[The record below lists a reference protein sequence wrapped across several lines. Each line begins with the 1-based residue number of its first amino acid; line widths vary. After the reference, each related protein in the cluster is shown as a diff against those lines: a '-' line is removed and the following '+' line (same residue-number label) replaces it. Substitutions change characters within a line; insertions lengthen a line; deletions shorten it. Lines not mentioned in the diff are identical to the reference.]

1 MKVLIT
7 GATGFVG
14 TPLVRQL
21 KGLGHDVVVLS
32 RSPAQAMKHFNGEVK
47 AISAENDSGHLSAAD
62 LAGVEVVINLM
73 GENISGGRWSD
84 ERKQS
89 IRDSRVIGTQRLV
102 ESFAKSNHSELK
114 VFINASAVGIY
125 PSNSADV
132 LTESSQN
139 GSGFLA
145 DVCRDWEEQAGRIKK
160 SHPHVR
166 LAIFRLGVVL
176 GPNGGALD
184 KMLLP
189 FKMGVG
195 GKIASGKQMM
205 SWIHL
210 DDLVNIFSSSV
221 IDERYEG
228 IFNATAPAPIS
239 NERFTKALGSALG
252 RPTLFPVPAIALKLM
267 FGEMSSIIL
276 DSQDVRPE
284 HLKQIGHQF
293 KFPEI
298 EGALKDIV
306 S

>member
-1 MKVLIT
+1 MKVLVT

-21 KGLGHDVVVLS
+21 KSLGHNVVVLS
-32 RSPAQAMKHFNGEVK
+32 RSPAKARAHFNGEVE
-47 AISAENDSGHLSAAD
+47 AISAADGNGHLSAAD
-62 LAGVEVVINLM
+62 LAGVEAVINLM

-102 ESFAKSNHSELK
+102 ESFAKLNQSALK

-125 PSNSADV
+125 PSNTGDV

-145 DVCRDWEEQAGRIKK
+145 DVCRDWEDQASRIKK
-160 SHPHVR
+160 SHPQVR

-176 GPNGGALD
+176 GPDGGALA

-205 SWIHL
+205 SWVHL
-210 DDLVNIFSSSV
+210 DDLVNIFSASV
-221 IDERYEG
+221 TDERYNG
-228 IFNATAPAPIS
+228 IFNATAPAPVS

-252 RPTLFPVPAIALKLM
+252 RPTLFPVPAIALKVM

-293 KFPEI
+293 KYPEV
-298 EGALKDIV
+298 EAALRDIV